1 MEEKND
7 DFNPTTCSAARADSD
22 VTIKFLPS
30 SYNHNYKLVT
40 IDTSDQTKL
49 FKAPAYPGT
58 HYQMKVNL
66 FTSSD
71 VLVESM
77 KVNLT
82 TVYGNLLNYV
92 YMSVRIPKDADQIG
106 LF

>member
-1 MEEKND
+1 MK
-7 DFNPTTCSAARADSD
+7 FAPT
-22 VTIKFLPS
+22 

-40 IDTSDQTKL
+40 IDTSDQAKL

-66 FTSSD
+66 FSSSNL
-71 VLVESM
+71 LVESM
-77 KVNLT
+77 YVNLT
-82 TVYGNLLNYV
+82 TVYGELLNYT
-92 YMSVRIPKDADQIG
+92 YMSVRIPKDADSLG